1 MITSGAQLRSLRPD
15 EGTSQF
21 VYSTDGNLRFSQN
34 QVQREANP
42 QRFSY
47 TNYDSLGRVIEAGE
61 YTARLD
67 ITGTPFVFET
77 VSSSAPV
84 ANSVLLIA
92 DNIGATGMFSKV
104 TDGTAARYTE
114 VTLLE
119 YDLPSATFTQDP
131 LHQVQAN
138 VDGRLSRVRND
149 NGATWYSYDEFGRV
163 AWTKQSIT
171 GYAFKTID
179 YTYDFIGNAT
189 QVAYQKGQTDA
200 FYHHYVY
207 DADQRL
213 SEVWTSLDGTV
224 RTKQATYQYYTH
236 GPLKRVELTP
246 VKQGIDYICTA
257 GGALKGIN
265 HAEKEL
271 DPGQDGLPG
280 ANAGN
285 KPDVFGMTLWYSDED
300 YAGAGGLGA
309 GAVLDLSCGRH
320 LCAHGGEIPTAMLY
334 SVPQIATKCMS
345 TATGMMET
353 VGLRMPNGAMWR

>member
-1 MITSGAQLRSLRPD
+1 M
-15 EGTSQF
+15 
-21 VYSTDGNLRFSQN
+21 
-34 QVQREANP
+34 
-42 QRFSY
+42 
-47 TNYDSLGRVIEAGE
+47 
-61 YTARLD
+61 
-67 ITGTPFVFET
+67 
-77 VSSSAPV
+77 
-84 ANSVLLIA
+84 
-92 DNIGATGMFSKV
+92 
-104 TDGTAARYTE
+104 
-114 VTLLE
+114 
-119 YDLPSATFTQDP
+119 P
-131 LHQVQAN
+131 LHQAQAN

-224 RTKQATYQYYTH
+224 RTKQAVYQYYTH

-246 VKQGIDYICTA
+246 VKQGIDYIYTA

-265 HAEKEL
+265 HAEK
-271 DPGQDGLPG
+271 DRSIRVRTDFRG

-309 GAVLDLSCGRH
+309 GTVLDPPAAGTFVPHWWRNSNRH
-320 LCAHGGEIPTAMLY
+320 AL
-334 SVPQIATKCMS
+334 PQSRRSRQNAC
-345 TATGMMET
+345 
-353 VGLRMPNGAMWR
+353 LRLPV